1 MSDLKESTEERAKK
15 NFEKIFNNT
24 LRKNIKS
31 IQKEFDKMRSLANL
45 LDEFGLE
52 FESEQDKDQFF
63 YILEQLERVER
74 TFSSLDI
81 TINKESLAHHYK
93 TKEDTK
99 IYFKI

>member
-1 MSDLKESTEERAKK
+1 MKNTRLK
-15 NFEKIFNNT
+15 NFEKIFNAT

-45 LDEFGLE
+45 LDESSLA

-63 YILEQLERVER
+63 YILEQLERVEKALG
-74 TFSSLDI
+74 SLDI
-81 TINKESLAHHYK
+81 TINKESLAHPYK

-99 IYFKI
+99 IYFKDN